1 MEVSAICPVFLTV
14 FVAYRNSRLTL
25 KKLEIKNQLSV
36 TTKRRR
42 SMDFSSRLRR
52 EITLLISQES
62 CLVSKLE
69 ENGML
74 GRPRRE

>member
-1 MEVSAICPVFLTV
+1 MTIDHDFLTV
-14 FVAYRNSRLTL
+14 FVPYRSSRLTL
-25 KKLEIKNQLSV
+25 KNLEIKNQLSV

-42 SMDFSSRLRR
+42 STDFSSRPRR
-52 EITLLISQES
+52 EITPLISQVL
-62 CLVSKLE
+62 CPVSKLE